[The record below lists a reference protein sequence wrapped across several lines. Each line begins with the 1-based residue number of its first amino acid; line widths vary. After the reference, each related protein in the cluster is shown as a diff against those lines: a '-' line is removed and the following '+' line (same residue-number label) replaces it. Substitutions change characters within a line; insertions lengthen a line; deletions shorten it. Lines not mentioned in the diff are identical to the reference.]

1 MGFLTYLRTTKNPS
15 PQLRAPFPDPAPKC
29 RKIAARPLFQC
40 GYPGALHEYELSSAA
55 VQIGIVLASA
65 SIITAMTALAWL
77 AGGLGAVGIAF
88 CVIGFWFP
96 TAVHLF

>member
-29 RKIAARPLFQC
+29 CKIAARPLFQC
-40 GYPGALHEYELSSAA
+40 GYPGALHEYGSLAGRNRILA
-55 VQIGIVLASA
+55 V
-65 SIITAMTALAWL
+65 TAMTALAWL
-77 AGGLGAVGIAF
+77 AGGLGALGIAF